1 MKVRGVIP
9 LLAIAMMASGGVHP
23 TADRHGAV
31 TPTVGPAPSSLH
43 SVPDDSPHPVLRQ
56 TASGQWTTTVLL
68 TDVLPACYYLA
79 AWRTVTRPGTP
90 STLLSLQV
98 GLRRTTRLWDLVAE
112 AGSGTLSVPDLT
124 AQVTQ
129 VAAAASVTGDST
141 TASFAS
147 ASSCEVTLTFA
158 RLPQV
163 PETASLVFNDAGAS
177 FAIPLTVNRYVSFWD
192 YLAIPALAGFISV
205 LCLALLLILMLMRV
219 PDLDD
224 RRPGPLRDPDPDD
237 KRPQPSIRLPRFWE
251 RPVSA
256 SSAWT
261 IRDSWAT
268 NITSGILVVGIILA
282 STTATGSLFPG
293 VTLNRFV
300 LVDIVA
306 GGIVLAAPAIF
317 GILHAWL
324 DGILL
329 FRFRLTKDRTIGP
342 SEGNDIITASLATV
356 LITAAV
362 TMFGIGVE
370 IGTAIILVG
379 LSEVNLAGRIVITSG
394 IALAA
399 VLLLWYSVTTIVVLV
414 SPRPGS
420 ALASPP
426 DTSFTL

>member
-158 RLPQV
+158 RLPRV

-237 KRPQPSIRLPRFWE
+237 KRRRPLNSSTPFLGAPGQRVQRLDHTRQLGDKYNVRHPRSRHHPGQRNSDWVAVPRGNAE
-251 RPVSA
+251 PVRACGHRSRWHCA
-256 SSAWT
+256 GRSSYFRHTA
-261 IRDSWAT
+261 R
-268 NITSGILVVGIILA
+268 VVG
-282 STTATGSLFPG
+282 
-293 VTLNRFV
+293 
-300 LVDIVA
+300 
-306 GGIVLAAPAIF
+306 
-317 GILHAWL
+317 
-324 DGILL
+324 
-329 FRFRLTKDRTIGP
+329 
-342 SEGNDIITASLATV
+342 
-356 LITAAV
+356 
-362 TMFGIGVE
+362 
-370 IGTAIILVG
+370 
-379 LSEVNLAGRIVITSG
+379 
-394 IALAA
+394 
-399 VLLLWYSVTTIVVLV
+399 WYSPVPIPIDEGQNYWAVQSQRYYYRQPGDRADHCRSDHVRHRSRDRHGDNPRRPFRGKSRRANSHYQRNCTGGCSAALVLGDYHC
-414 SPRPGS
+414 R
-420 ALASPP
+420 
-426 DTSFTL
+426 TSQS